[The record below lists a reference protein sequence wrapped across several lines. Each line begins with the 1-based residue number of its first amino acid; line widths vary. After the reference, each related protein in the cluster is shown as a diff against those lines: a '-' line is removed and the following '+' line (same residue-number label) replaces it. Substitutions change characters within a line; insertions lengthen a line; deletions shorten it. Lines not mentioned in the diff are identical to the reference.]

1 MAVVTTPRCCWKA
14 SCEINILLWSSQS
27 KERRKEYWLFFY
39 ILQTYCRMNQL
50 CLVSGSDSEV
60 LTYFFILFY
69 FHTVYE
75 LPLGSLTVWTLKF
88 LLCLLGLLSLLLSC
102 AVHKTLPRRRDGRR
116 CEAAE
121 CRSSRLI
128 YEFHLAS
135 LNTDLTRWANSPAVA
150 RLGLLPG
157 LAQHLHHHHFLSSCQ
172 LLLLW

>member
-1 MAVVTTPRCCWKA
+1 MVV
-14 SCEINILLWSSQS
+14 
-27 KERRKEYWLFFY
+27 FY
-39 ILQTYCRMNQL
+39 ILQTYCRINQL
-50 CLVSGSDSEV
+50 CLLSDSDSVV

-69 FHTVYE
+69 FHIVYE
-75 LPLGSLTVWTLKF
+75 LPLGSLTVRTLKF

-102 AVHKTLPRRRDGRR
+102 AVHKTMPRRRDGRR

-121 CRSSRLI
+121 CRSSCLI

-157 LAQHLHHHHFLSSCQ
+157 LAQHLHHHHHFHSSCQ
-172 LLLLW
+172 LLLHPPLIW